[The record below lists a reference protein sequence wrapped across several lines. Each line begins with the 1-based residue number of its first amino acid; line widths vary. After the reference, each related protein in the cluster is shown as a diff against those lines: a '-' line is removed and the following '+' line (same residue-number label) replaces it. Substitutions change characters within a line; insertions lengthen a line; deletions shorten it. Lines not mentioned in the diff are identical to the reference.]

1 MFIDFLSVLK
11 MLLLE
16 SHGIFYACILASF
29 DIQVS
34 YTNCAILQVFTIL
47 AKVMIHDFYLNTLW
61 QVEEETGICL
71 KKEDMVDLTAFL
83 DQSTGCRM
91 FPSPVSWS

>member
-16 SHGIFYACILASF
+16 SNGIFYACILAYF

-34 YTNCAILQVFTIL
+34 YTNCAILQVFIVL
-47 AKVMIHDFYLNTLW
+47 AKVMIHDFYLDT
-61 QVEEETGICL
+61 VAG
-71 KKEDMVDLTAFL
+71 
-83 DQSTGCRM
+83 
-91 FPSPVSWS
+91 